1 MSRLDEYHRWL
12 VARARLCWLESL
24 ERADYA
30 EKHKADKAGNQLT
43 QEDIQFQR
51 DMANTDYQTYCVVN
65 LDCPENYRAHKRIK
79 KLRKAR
85 GSNL

>member
-1 MSRLDEYHRWL
+1 MSRVDDYHHWL
-12 VARARLCWLESL
+12 VSRARVCWLESL

-30 EKHKADKAGNQLT
+30 EKYEADKAGNSLT

-51 DMANTDYQTYCVVN
+51 DMANADYQTYCVLN
-65 LDCPENYRAHKRIK
+65 LDCPENYYAHKRIK
-79 KLRKAR
+79 KLRRAR